1 MFFSEYTD
9 HSTSDWVLPSIKAL
23 SPTNFELLNR
33 WPCLSALMHLYWGRN
48 KTSNRMM
55 QKDLLFSFIFQIRS
69 LTFAGDVCDTLFF
82 TSPVLETVFCSTT
95 GLCQVPWNSGHQIC
109 KVPSSGGGWTP
120 RFFQRDAQPS
130 WLALVEV
137 WWSIGHDS
145 MGTWKWRG
153 WSSWYPIQR
162 L

>member
-55 QKDLLFSFIFQIRS
+55 QKDLLFSRS
-69 LTFAGDVCDTLFF
+69 DHWLSQVMFAIPWFF
-82 TSPVLETVFCSTT
+82 TSPVLETVFLQHNRTWPF
-95 GLCQVPWNSGHQIC
+95 VPWNSGHQIC